1 MRILTWNINSVRLRI
16 DHVRRLAERSDAD
29 IICLQET
36 KVVDELF
43 PHEAIHEMGYVPRA
57 VRGMK
62 SYNGGN
68 EGLVPAQRLPPH
80 LCDLGGRYRGAQFL
94 YPRRRR

>member
-36 KVVDELF
+36 KVVD
-43 PHEAIHEMGYVPRA
+43 
-57 VRGMK
+57 
-62 SYNGGN
+62 
-68 EGLVPAQRLPPH
+68 
-80 LCDLGGRYRGAQFL
+80 
-94 YPRRRR
+94 